1 MTSTSTPVS
10 CEEYEDFPFN
20 PLPIEDL
27 GKNIYVPS
35 HNLFDIRSLCFF
47 RTSHPEPPGRRLGR
61 RQVAEEK
68 GYRTDLLFHG
78 RNVPLSFLIL
88 SDR

>member
-27 GKNIYVPS
+27 GKNIYIPS

-47 RTSHPEPPGRRLGR
+47 RTSHPELPGRRLGGGH
-61 RQVAEEK
+61 VAEEK
-68 GYRTDLLFHG
+68 AYRTDLSFDG
-78 RNVPLSFLIL
+78 CEVALSF
-88 SDR
+88 

>member
-1 MTSTSTPVS
+1 MASVSTPVS
-10 CEEYEDFPFN
+10 CEAY
-20 PLPIEDL
+20 EDL
-27 GKNIYVPS
+27 GKNICIPS

-68 GYRTDLLFHG
+68 GYRTDLSFHG
-78 RNVPLSFLIL
+78 LEVPLSFLTL

>member
-10 CEEYEDFPFN
+10 CEEYKDFPFN

-27 GKNIYVPS
+27 GKNIYIPS

-47 RTSHPEPPGRRLGR
+47 RPLIRHLPEEDQADGKRLKKKDIELIRRFMDGKFT
-61 RQVAEEK
+61 V
-68 GYRTDLLFHG
+68 LF
-78 RNVPLSFLIL
+78 
-88 SDR
+88 